1 MTRNNVP
8 GLVSEEVGDAGF
20 FSWGSRTIL
29 IQIMGKT
36 QHWILEKDETVSNL
50 VAVGFGKGEPKS
62 PFWLVQARIHIKPD
76 GGPVDCRLHWVQ
88 WRWLRRRPHPAAD
101 YWGTA
106 ASIAT
111 DRFDG
116 RHGNE
121 VESSVALA
129 LSRSI
134 SNQVFDLRNRTVLN
148 GVFLTPVVKSFVGAQ
163 MTVPKMRWLLDEVTV
178 SKMGKA
184 GQSAEKPSIRSR
196 FSKLSTWNWRGD
208 RIWYPQWVENVA
220 DLGKVFPF
228 FGVLLLFSQYT
239 AMASKK
245 LPRAMAARS
254 DVKESVTGNETQT
267 CRMSSVSSSSAKFSL
282 LLRLGRSSLELIRRP
297 AC

>member
-184 GQSAEKPSIRSR
+184 GQSAEKTALHPRS
-196 FSKLSTWNWRGD
+196 FLKAF
-208 RIWYPQWVENVA
+208 E
-220 DLGKVFPF
+220 
-228 FGVLLLFSQYT
+228 
-239 AMASKK
+239 
-245 LPRAMAARS
+245 
-254 DVKESVTGNETQT
+254 
-267 CRMSSVSSSSAKFSL
+267 
-282 LLRLGRSSLELIRRP
+282 LELTRRSYLIFAVGGERSQFGQSFP
-297 AC
+297 LHRQQQWRQRKCNRKRNTNL